1 LNSWRLVISEL
12 NNLSKVSVIAKL
24 NFSSSD
30 VDDEDAEDEDDEDA
44 EDEDDEDDDLMGNSM
59 LNAFCSTLE
68 RMLLVSSTVC
78 GVALLISTPFT
89 FKNSDADTR
98 IESD

>member
-1 LNSWRLVISEL
+1 LNSWRLVISQL

-24 NFSSSD
+24 KFSSSD
-30 VDDEDAEDEDDEDA
+30 VDDEDA